1 MFRILLPVDG
11 SEPSTRAVAHLIKAR
26 AMYGEVEIH
35 VLNVQ
40 PSLPGT
46 VSSHLSRSQMDNF
59 HQEEGALQLAPARKL
74 LDDAKVAH
82 VAHMVVGEPAAVIAR
97 YVTDKHIDQV
107 VMGTRGQSSLAGA
120 ILGSVA
126 SKVVNLCSVPVLLVK

>member
-11 SEPSTRAVAHLIKAR
+11 SAASTRAVAHLIKGH
-26 AMYGEVEIH
+26 AMYGELELH

-46 VSSHLSRSQMDNF
+46 VSSHLTKSQMGKF
-59 HQEEGALQLAPARKL
+59 HQEEGDLQLAAARKL
-74 LDDAKVAH
+74 LDEAKVPY
-82 VAHMVVGEPAAVIAR
+82 VAHMAVGEPAAQIAG
-97 YVTDKHIDQV
+97 YVTAKRIDQV
-107 VMGTRGQSSLAGA
+107 VMGTRGQSALAGA
-120 ILGSVA
+120 LLGSVA

>member
-26 AMYGEVEIH
+26 ATYGEAEIH

-46 VSSHLSRSQMDNF
+46 ASSYLSKSQMDKF
-59 HQEEGALQLAPARKL
+59 HQEEGGLQLAAARKL
-74 LDDAKVAH
+74 LDEAKVPY
-82 VAHMVVGEPAAVIAR
+82 VAHMAVGEPAAEIAG
-97 YVTDKHIDQV
+97 YVNDKRIDQV
-107 VMGTRGQSSLAGA
+107 VMGTRGQGKLAGA

-126 SKVVNLCSVPVLLVK
+126 SKVVHLCSVPILLVK